1 MTSWIS
7 AHPEGYAMVGRIR
20 DASPRFRARA
30 AGVLYLLAVITA
42 VFAEFIVPGRLG
54 IAAVVIPISC
64 YLGVTL
70 LLYSIFKQVNR
81 SLALLAVI
89 FGLVG
94 LAFEAL
100 QLKPG
105 GVNIG
110 MIFHGCYCL
119 LIGSLIFRSSFLPR
133 ALGALMAFA
142 GLIWLIYLAPPLANY
157 LSPYNTVFGLLGE
170 ALPMLW
176 LLVMGVNAQRWK
188 AQAGA
193 AEEWR

>member
-7 AHPEGYAMVGRIR
+7 AHPEGYEVVGRIR

-30 AGVLYLLAVITA
+30 AGVLYLLAVMTA

-70 LLYSIFKQVNR
+70 LLYSIFKPVSRN
-81 SLALLAVI
+81 LALLAVT

-100 QLKPG
+100 QLQPG
-105 GVNIG
+105 GVNMG
-110 MIFHGCYCL
+110 MVFHGCYCL
-119 LIGSLIFRSSFLPR
+119 LIGSLIFRSTFMPR
-133 ALGALMAFA
+133 ILGALMAFA

-157 LSPYNTVFGLLGE
+157 LSPYNTAIGLLGE

-176 LLVMGVNAQRWK
+176 LLVMGINVQRYREL
-188 AQAGA
+188 ASA
-193 AEEWR
+193 AEEV